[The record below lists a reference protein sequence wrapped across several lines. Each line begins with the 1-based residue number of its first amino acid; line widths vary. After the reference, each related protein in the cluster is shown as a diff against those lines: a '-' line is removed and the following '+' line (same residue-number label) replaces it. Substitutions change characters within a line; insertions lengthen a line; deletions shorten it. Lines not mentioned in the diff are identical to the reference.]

1 MRHSNNKWHS
11 FPSIRPPLLRQCHTH
26 RPHPTMP
33 SPSNRSQHTPR
44 SRHPHQRRSQPTCP
58 SIRQRIIKII
68 TTMGGGD
75 VEDEPE
81 EEDVVEDGDVE
92 RAPPT
97 RTLPHYHRKL
107 RHTRQRRMEQF
118 LPHLFNVQHIPTL
131 QNTSTIGIY
140 VAHADGTS
148 PIGTPANRA
157 HTKHPTRSTTTV
169 SQGQMPSSTLRR
181 DGTF

>member
-1 MRHSNNKWHS
+1 
-11 FPSIRPPLLRQCHTH
+11 
-26 RPHPTMP
+26 
-33 SPSNRSQHTPR
+33 
-44 SRHPHQRRSQPTCP
+44 
-58 SIRQRIIKII
+58 
-68 TTMGGGD
+68 MGGGD

-118 LPHLFNVQHIPTL
+118 LPHLVNQRPKHSVEHIPTL

-148 PIGTPANRA
+148 PTGTPANRA
-157 HTKHPTRSTTTV
+157 DTNHPTRSTTTA
-169 SQGQMPSSTLRR
+169 SQG
-181 DGTF
+181 